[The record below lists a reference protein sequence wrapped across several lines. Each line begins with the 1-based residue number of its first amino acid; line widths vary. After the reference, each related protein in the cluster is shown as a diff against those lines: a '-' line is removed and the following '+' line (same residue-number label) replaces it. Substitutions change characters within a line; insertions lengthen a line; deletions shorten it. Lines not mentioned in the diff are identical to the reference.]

1 MAPADGSDSGSELIY
16 GVHAVREALA
26 GGAGRVQRIMIVR
39 AERRLADVFH
49 LARRHHVPVQV
60 RSRPVLDRLVRSGRH
75 QGIIAVVASKGYVEP
90 DAILTHAYQ
99 RQEPPLV
106 LLLDE
111 VQDPHN
117 LGAVLRTAEAAGAH
131 GVVLPERRTVG
142 LTGAVAKASAGAVE
156 HLRVARVTNLGRTIE
171 WLKEQKLW
179 IFALDPE
186 ADEPYTSL
194 DLRGP
199 IGLVLG
205 TEGKGVR
212 PGVLEKCDGRVS
224 IPMQGRVASLNLSVA
239 AAVVLY
245 EVVRQRRF
253 SRQDGRPSGHRSSRP
268 E

>member
-1 MAPADGSDSGSELIY
+1 MAAADGSGSGSEVIY

-26 GGAGRVQRIMIVR
+26 GDAGRVQRIMIVH
-39 AERRLADVFH
+39 ADRRLAEVLH
-49 LARRHHVPVQV
+49 LARTHHVPVQV
-60 RSRPVLDRLVRSGRH
+60 RPRPVLDRYVRSGHH
-75 QGIIAVVASKGYVEP
+75 QGIVAVVASKGYVEP
-90 DAILTHAYQ
+90 EAILAYAHQ
-99 RQEPPLV
+99 RRELPLV
-106 LLLDE
+106 VLLDE

-156 HLRVARVTNLGRTIE
+156 HLRVARVPNLGRTIE

-186 ADEPYTSL
+186 GGEPYTGL

-199 IGLVLG
+199 VGLVLG

-224 IPMQGRVASLNLSVA
+224 IPMLGRVASLNLSVA

-245 EVVRQRRF
+245 EAVRQRGLI
-253 SRQDGRPSGHRSSRP
+253 RQANSPAGS
-268 E
+268 